1 MSRESTQTMSREP
14 TEAMSRFII
23 ERDVP
28 EKPHQPKTYRFP
40 KRSFGQKTVVY
51 RGFQPDRFLK
61 WPFLH
66 YEESWDEVF
75 CHTCLM
81 ACKLNRMKTRNV
93 DPAFVSC
100 YLIIKRGVI
109 KDMNLQ
115 VERGFHNWKDGT
127 IGFRK
132 HEECASH
139 KEAVKV
145 MVVLPATTTD
155 IGEHL
160 SHEHASQKLKNQQAL
175 YLIITCL
182 RYLCRQ
188 GLAVRGDADES
199 DSNLHQLLRLQSKS
213 DCSLAA

>member
-1 MSRESTQTMSREP
+1 
-14 TEAMSRFII
+14 
-23 ERDVP
+23 
-28 EKPHQPKTYRFP
+28 
-40 KRSFGQKTVVY
+40 
-51 RGFQPDRFLK
+51 
-61 WPFLH
+61 
-66 YEESWDEVF
+66 
-75 CHTCLM
+75 
-81 ACKLNRMKTRNV
+81 MKTRNV

-100 YLIIKRGVI
+100 CLIIKRGVI

-115 VERGFHNWKDGT
+115 VEHGFHNWKDGT

-139 KEAVKV
+139 KEAVEV
-145 MVVLPATTTD
+145 IVVLPATTTD

-188 GLAVRGDADES
+188 GL
-199 DSNLHQLLRLQSKS
+199 
-213 DCSLAA
+213 